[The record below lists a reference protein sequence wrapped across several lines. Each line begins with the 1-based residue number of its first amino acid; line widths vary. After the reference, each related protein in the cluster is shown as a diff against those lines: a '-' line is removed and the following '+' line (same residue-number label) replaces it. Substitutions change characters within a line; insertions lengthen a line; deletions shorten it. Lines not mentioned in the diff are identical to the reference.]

1 MSIIGQDRPF
11 AENPTIKRA
20 NYVLKNHMTIPKK
33 VKKTYAGRSSK
44 VLVPERNNFVDRAAE
59 ITGSPH
65 NYQDD
70 RFAQGSALKYITSY
84 QRDAMRQNI
93 ATKTPKPNL
102 FLNQGL

>member
-1 MSIIGQDRPF
+1 MSLIGIDKPF

-33 VKKTYAGRSSK
+33 VKKRYAGRSSK
-44 VLVPERNNFVDRAAE
+44 VIVHESNTFVDRARE

-65 NYQDD
+65 NYQDE

-84 QRDAMRQNI
+84 QRDAMR
-93 ATKTPKPNL
+93 
-102 FLNQGL
+102 